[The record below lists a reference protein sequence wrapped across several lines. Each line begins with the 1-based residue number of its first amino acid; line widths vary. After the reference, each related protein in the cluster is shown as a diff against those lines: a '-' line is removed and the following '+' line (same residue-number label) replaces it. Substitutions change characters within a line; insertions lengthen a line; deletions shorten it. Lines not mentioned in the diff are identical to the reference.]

1 MAKDR
6 SRPFSRKH
14 ARYWM
19 TAAGGMVII
28 MVANVILGFTL
39 FDRDEKPKRTPAY
52 QPIPPVPAW
61 AYDAA
66 VDAPADAPSNDL
78 DAGVDA
84 D

>member
-6 SRPFSRKH
+6 SKPFSKKH
-14 ARYWM
+14 VRYWM

-28 MVANVILGFTL
+28 MLVNIILGFAL
-39 FDRDEKPKRTPAY
+39 DDRDAKRTRKPSY

-66 VDAPADAPSNDL
+66 VDAPPTDTPV
-78 DAGVDA
+78 DAGVD
-84 D
+84 